1 MTSRIKAF
9 LVLITSLLGLI
20 GFATLMPVSAQEGIA
35 IPAPKGDIKQA
46 KGPQVIVL
54 AGGCFWGVQGVF
66 QHTKGVISAVSGY
79 AGGAKETAN
88 YGAVTSGS
96 TGHAEAVKVTFDP
109 AKISYGEI
117 LQIYFSVAHD
127 PTQLNRQGP
136 DRGTQYRSAIFPQNA
151 DQAKFAKTYISE
163 LNAARVYNGAIVTK
177 IETDKPFYP
186 AENYHQDYMTNNPT
200 QPYIVYN
207 DLPKVEHLKK
217 LFAKQYSATPRLVAQ
232 TGI

>member
-1 MTSRIKAF
+1 MTSRIKAS
-9 LVLITSLLGLI
+9 LALITTLLGLI
-20 GFATLMPVSAQEGIA
+20 GFAIFMPASAQEGIA
-35 IPAPKGDIKQA
+35 IPPPKANINPT
-46 KGPQVIVL
+46 KGPQVVVL

-66 QHTKGVISAVSGY
+66 QHTKGVISAVAGY
-79 AGGAKETAN
+79 AGGASQTAN
-88 YGAVTSGS
+88 YGAVTTGT

-109 AKISYGEI
+109 AQISYGEI

-151 DQAKFAKTYISE
+151 DQAKFAKAYIGE
-163 LNAARVYNGAIVTK
+163 LNTARVFNSAIVTK

-186 AENYHQDYMTNNPT
+186 AESYHQDYMTNNPT

-217 LFAKQYSATPRLVAQ
+217 LFAKQYSAAPRLVAQ